1 MTDNA
6 RKVFNMLGVEP
17 GERFKI
23 KSKKGTNNDS
33 EYYINEHLEVI
44 IVTGSGKESP
54 MKLAMLTKLIRG
66 NNIIVKI
73 PKKKQVKYL
82 TEDDVKKIC
91 NNSLGCVNCPFHY
104 LTFEA
109 NATVITC
116 FKEDLIDHIK
126 ASRNLPKFFLN
137 SEVEI
142 PEEAK

>member
-6 RKVFNMLGVEP
+6 RKVFDMLGVEP
-17 GERFKI
+17 GEKFKLKEYGKFI
-23 KSKKGTNNDS
+23 YKIDEDLNIYYKPKSSWEITNMNVGWF
-33 EYYINEHLEVI
+33 L
-44 IVTGSGKESP
+44 TGEEE
-54 MKLAMLTKLIRG
+54 
-66 NNIIVKI
+66 IVKI

-82 TEDDVKKIC
+82 TEDDVKEIC
-91 NNSLGCVNCPFHY
+91 DKSLGCVNCPFHY

-116 FKEDLIDHIK
+116 FKEDLIDYIK
-126 ASRNLPKFFLN
+126 ASHHLPKFFLN

>member
-6 RKVFNMLGVEP
+6 RKVFDMLGVEP
-17 GERFKI
+17 GEKFKI

-91 NNSLGCVNCPFHY
+91 
-104 LTFEA
+104 
-109 NATVITC
+109 
-116 FKEDLIDHIK
+116 
-126 ASRNLPKFFLN
+126 
-137 SEVEI
+137 
-142 PEEAK
+142 